1 MSNIISEEK
10 TNFTMKL
17 DKSTRDEFSQLCDK
31 IGISMSAAINALIK
45 QTIRQQGMSF
55 SLRDENG
62 LLPEEA
68 AELSRRRK
76 EVDAGNYERHD
87 LIEV

>member
-17 DKSTRDEFSQLCDK
+17 DKSTRDEF